1 MPVGR
6 ATEKKGSVRD
16 EAKKRGE
23 ALRNENLNAWNGWLQ
38 RSKGLHS
45 VQAENFNDFVNTYGG
60 ARSPGAAAEMLINKE
75 RRMKYGDRLVATGK
89 IDADTY
95 ANIIENQHKL
105 GEEAKARKAQ
115 EAEREKAAVL
125 QRVNDSWKTLG
136 MGAGSTFSDVAA
148 ELTKRRGDLSSSTAG
163 AAGKFGWGRPEEV
176 LSGGVDALWANR
188 RRAQELAGAEH
199 SKSLRL
205 KSGSGTGGAPGSA
218 DGRGESLVAYDPES
232 GRPINP
238 SNPALWYG
246 RNPGGTSVRD
256 IMRMNADY
264 AARKAAF
271 RTANSAY
278 NEAKM
283 RDSEA
288 KGRWMFSGAGQA
300 EMSMQRLL
308 NAQMHNLDKQIRAAE
323 FIANNG
329 GFGQPQPQ
337 LQPQPQ
343 PQPQPQ
349 DQDQDQNHPPSF
361 GMV

>member
-6 ATEKKGSVRD
+6 ATEKKESVRD
-16 EAKKRGE
+16 RAKKRGE
-23 ALRNENLNAWNGWLQ
+23 ALSNEDLNAWNGWLQ
-38 RSKGLHS
+38 SSKGLHS
-45 VQAENFNDFVNTYGG
+45 VQAENFKDFVDTYGG

-136 MGAGSTFSDVAA
+136 TGAGSTFSDVAA
-148 ELTKRRGDLSSSTAG
+148 ELTKRRGDLSSSIAG
-163 AAGKFGWGRPEEV
+163 AASKFGWDRPEEV
-176 LSGGVDALWANR
+176 LSGGVDAMWAGHR
-188 RRAQELAGAEH
+188 RRQALDDAEH
-199 SKSLRL
+199 SKQMRL
-205 KSGSGTGGAPGSA
+205 KNNGGSGGSIEGGG
-218 DGRGESLVAYDPES
+218 GSLVAYDPES
-232 GRPINP
+232 GRPIAP
-238 SNPALWYG
+238 ANPAAYYG
-246 RNPGGTSVRD
+246 RNAGGTSVRD
-256 IMRMNADY
+256 MMRMNADY

-288 KGRWMFSGAGQA
+288 KGQWMFSGAGQA

-308 NAQMHNLDKQIRAAE
+308 NKQMYNLDKQIRAAE
-323 FIANNG
+323 FIASNG
-329 GFGQPQPQ
+329 GFQTSQPPAGQQGAPT
-337 LQPQPQ
+337 
-343 PQPQPQ
+343 Q
-349 DQDQDQNHPPSF
+349 DPELDPNKYT
-361 GMV
+361 GI